1 MQTNLLWTGREYYSW
16 ENCLV
21 TTTHTGSIIS
31 SVIVG
36 KYNEKL
42 YRVDYNI
49 KTNENWQTLYA
60 EVQCQHNNQRKKLLL
75 EGDGKGNW
83 RLNGKPA
90 DQFKGCIDVDIPL
103 TPFTN
108 TLPVNRLKLAGGEER
123 QIQVVYVDLL
133 EQQTN
138 PVKQKYIRLSN
149 TAYHYENVPNDFEAD
164 IEVDEL
170 GFVVDYPS
178 LFVRT
183 ARLKTNYP
191 LALENDF

>member
-1 MQTNLLWTGREYYSW
+1 MQVNLLWTGREYYSL

-21 TTTHTGSIIS
+21 NTTSMGSEVN

-36 KYNEKL
+36 KYGEKI
-42 YRVDYNI
+42 YRVEYNI
-49 KTNENWQTLYA
+49 KTNQNWETVYFK
-60 EVQCQHNNQRKKLLL
+60 VDSQHSNQRQQLIF

-83 RLNGKPA
+83 TANGEPA
-90 DQFKGCIDVDIPL
+90 EQFKGCIDIDIPL

-108 TLPVNRLKLAGGEER
+108 TLPINRLRLAQQDEH
-123 QIQVVYVDLL
+123 QIQVIYLDLL
-133 EQQTN
+133 EQQIT

-149 TAYHYENVPNDFEAD
+149 SEYHYENVPNDFEAK
-164 IEVDEL
+164 IEVDDQ

-183 ARLKTNYP
+183 ASLEANY
-191 LALENDF
+191 DSV